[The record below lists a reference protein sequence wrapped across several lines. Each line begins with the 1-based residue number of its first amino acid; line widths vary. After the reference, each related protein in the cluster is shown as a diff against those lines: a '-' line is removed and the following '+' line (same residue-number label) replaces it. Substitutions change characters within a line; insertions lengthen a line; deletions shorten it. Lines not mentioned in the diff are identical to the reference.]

1 LHKTLEVSAS
11 KAPASLAEKQE
22 DALVFRGEA
31 LKA

>member
-1 LHKTLEVSAS
+1 MLEVSAS

-22 DALVFRGEA
+22 DALVFRDEA